1 METSQT
7 LAEEAVVSQHFMLR
21 YVIFTPLIP
30 PSPIFDN
37 QLLAHSSA
45 WSAIIINEKEKDI

>member
-1 METSQT
+1 MEMSQT

-21 YVIFTPLIP
+21 YLYPPHP

-37 QLLAHSSA
+37 QLPAHSSA